1 MVRRYIAELLIL
13 FLEYRTSWSSQP
25 VYAAGN
31 HRSASHAMPIVVT
44 HAAEEKGKRK
54 AEDAEP
60 EGPKQPEA
68 PPTPEEELEAEAR
81 RAARDRLG
89 GWMRLRLEALLL
101 LETVLAEAEAHA
113 AGGGAQQQ
121 SLAAVQ
127 EDLRQVLLTAACETP
142 TGSANCI
149 IVSGISR

>member
-1 MVRRYIAELLIL
+1 
-13 FLEYRTSWSSQP
+13 
-25 VYAAGN
+25 
-31 HRSASHAMPIVVT
+31 MPSVIT

-60 EGPKQPEA
+60 EGPKQQPEA

-101 LETVLAEAEAHA
+101 LETVLAEAEARA

-142 TGSANCI
+142 TGSVYNSLWHLTLSQPVIALDNSDMPGLPQSTQAGC
-149 IVSGISR
+149 VSPESEAS

>member
-1 MVRRYIAELLIL
+1 MGTY
-13 FLEYRTSWSSQP
+13 
-25 VYAAGN
+25 
-31 HRSASHAMPIVVT
+31 
-44 HAAEEKGKRK
+44 AAEEKGKQK
-54 AEDAEP
+54 AEEAEP

-101 LETVLAEAEAHA
+101 LETVLAEAEARA

-127 EDLRQVLLTAACETP
+127 EDLRQVLLTAACGP
-142 TGSANCI
+142 RQGLQS
-149 IVSGISR
+149 V

>member
-1 MVRRYIAELLIL
+1 
-13 FLEYRTSWSSQP
+13 
-25 VYAAGN
+25 
-31 HRSASHAMPIVVT
+31 MPSVIT

-101 LETVLAEAEAHA
+101 LETVLGEAEGCA
-113 AGGGAQQQ
+113 AGNGSARAAAQQQ

-127 EDLRQVLLTAACETP
+127 EDLRQVLPAAACETSVELAGY
-142 TGSANCI
+142 T
-149 IVSGISR
+149 IVSGNSC